1 MEKAYAQALWELLQ
15 KGEKPKEA
23 VTKIQTAL
31 AERGRAALMPAVGR
45 AFERLAQREALKNRS
60 VLVVA
65 REGDEHKARKESG
78 AHDAELKV
86 DESLIGGWQLF
97 DKGQMTDES
106 WKSALLSIY
115 NNATRA

>member
-1 MEKAYAQALWELLQ
+1 MEKAYAQALWDLIQ

-23 VTKIQTAL
+23 VVKIHTAL
-31 AERGRAALMPAVGR
+31 ASRGRANLMPAIGR

-65 REGDEHKARKESG
+65 RKQDEAKARRESG
-78 AHDAELKV
+78 AKDAELQV
-86 DESLIGGWQLF
+86 DESLIGGWKLF
-97 DKGQMTDES
+97 DSGHLTDES

-115 NNATRA
+115 NAATRT